1 MSTLD
6 RTPAAESTAPPGALG
21 VVMFVVCFA
30 MFVGGLVLMG
40 IGFDQASWAL
50 FSVGMLASGLAFVI
64 PIQLLPG
71 MD

>member
-6 RTPAAESTAPPGALG
+6 RTAAAESTAPPGALG
-21 VVMFVVCFA
+21 VIMFVVCFA
-30 MFVGGLVLMG
+30 MFAGGLVLMG
-40 IGFDQASWAL
+40 IGFDQSSWVL
-50 FSVGMLASGLAFVI
+50 FSAGMLASGLAFVI